1 MIEVIAGACQVCVL
15 SGFSRVQVSVALC
28 TVARQAPLSL
38 GFFRQV
44 CCSGLLYSPPG
55 DLPEPGFEPMS
66 LMSPALADGFFT
78 TSVTWVAFLKDT
90 IMFHN
95 PNLY

>member
-1 MIEVIAGACQVCVL
+1 MIAGVCQVCVL

-44 CCSGLLYSPPG
+44 SWSGSLYSPPG
-55 DLPEPGFEPMS
+55 HLPEPGFEPMS
-66 LMSPALADGFFT
+66 LMSPALADGLFT
-78 TSVTWVAFLKDT
+78 TSATWDAFLKDT
-90 IMFHN
+90 D
-95 PNLY
+95 LY